1 MERSFWKIPKS
12 AMTEME
18 PGLGSAFAGTVVYD
32 TTAQFAYVMADAW
45 ERPDIAAVG
54 TREDLSKSTQ
64 RGRFLRTTVRR
75 KATEFGDPDEV
86 LRVKG
91 SNVLAGDDVLDADV
105 PAVLFAGDFA
115 DDVVGPGALAEAA
128 ALIAAEKAP
137 PPAAPDPD
145 PEPSEA
151 PAPEGP

>member
-1 MERSFWKIPKS
+1 MLQRSFWKIPKA
-12 AMTEME
+12 AMTADVDGVTG
-18 PGLGSAFAGTVVYD
+18 PAFAGIVVYD
-32 TTAQFAYVMADAW
+32 ESPQYAYAMADAW

-54 TREDLSKSTQ
+54 AREDLSKATQ
-64 RGRFLRTTVRR
+64 RGRFLRTTIRR
-75 KATEFGDPDEV
+75 KAAEFGDPDEV

-105 PAVLFAGDFA
+105 PSVLFAGDAA
-115 DDVVGPGALAEAA
+115 DDVIGDAALAEAS
-128 ALIAAEKAP
+128 ALIAAEKS
-137 PPAAPDPD
+137 PPAAPD